1 VSTSAADPKLQE
13 DAHMDED
20 RVARLLEEIR
30 DQQRQH
36 FEAYRR
42 ALDDQQE
49 ALRLQREGI
58 GRARKLLVGVGVVIA
73 IVLVMVLIL
82 LRYIL
87 RHYY

>member
-1 VSTSAADPKLQE
+1 
-13 DAHMDED
+13 MDED

-49 ALRLQREGI
+49 AIRLQREGI
-58 GRARKLLVGVGVVIA
+58 GRARKLLAGVGVVIA

>member
-1 VSTSAADPKLQE
+1 
-13 DAHMDED
+13 MDED

-36 FEAYRR
+36 FEVYRR

-49 ALRLQREGI
+49 AVRLQREAI
-58 GRARKLLVGVGVVIA
+58 GRARKLLVGVGIVIV

>member
-1 VSTSAADPKLQE
+1 
-13 DAHMDED
+13 MDED

-36 FEAYRR
+36 FEVYQR

-49 ALRLQREGI
+49 AVRLQREGI

>member
-1 VSTSAADPKLQE
+1 
-13 DAHMDED
+13 MDED

-36 FEAYRR
+36 FEAYRQ
-42 ALDDQQE
+42 ALDNQQE
-49 ALRLQREGI
+49 AIRLQREGI
-58 GRARKLLVGVGVVIA
+58 GRARKLLAGVGVVIA

-87 RHYY
+87 RQYY

>member
-1 VSTSAADPKLQE
+1 
-13 DAHMDED
+13 MDED
-20 RVARLLEEIR
+20 RIARLLEEIR

-36 FEAYRR
+36 YEVYRR

-49 ALRLQREGI
+49 AVRIQREGI
-58 GRARKLLVGVGVVIA
+58 RRARKLLVAVGVVIA

-87 RHYY
+87 RHYA

>member
-1 VSTSAADPKLQE
+1 
-13 DAHMDED
+13 MDED
-20 RVARLLEEIR
+20 RIARLLEEIR

-36 FEAYRR
+36 YEVYRR

-49 ALRLQREGI
+49 AVRIQREGI
-58 GRARKLLVGVGVVIA
+58 GRARKLLVAVGVVIA

-87 RHYY
+87 RHYA

>member
-1 VSTSAADPKLQE
+1 
-13 DAHMDED
+13 MDED

-36 FEAYRR
+36 FEAYRQ
-42 ALDDQQE
+42 ALGHQQE
-49 ALRLQREGI
+49 AIRLQREGI
-58 GRARKLLVGVGVVIA
+58 GRARKLLAGVGVVIA

>member
-1 VSTSAADPKLQE
+1 VSTPAADPKLQE
-13 DAHMDED
+13 DGHMDED

-49 ALRLQREGI
+49 AMRLQREGI